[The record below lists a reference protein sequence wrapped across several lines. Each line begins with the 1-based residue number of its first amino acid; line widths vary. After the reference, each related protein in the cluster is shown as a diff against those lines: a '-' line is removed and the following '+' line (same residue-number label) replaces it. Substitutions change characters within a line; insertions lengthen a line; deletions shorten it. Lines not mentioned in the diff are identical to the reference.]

1 MHTITIFGL
10 KGGTGR
16 SMLTKALAAALVAKD
31 RRVAIFDATG
41 DAFRPLRTSH
51 AAWAARCHAEDISEE
66 NLEVIAV
73 ADGRALADGLVRARK
88 RGVEIALID
97 TQAQPTCHHAVAAV
111 SADLVL
117 MPFTGPL
124 DAAAVG
130 ADVVDD
136 GDQIP
141 IFGVNTA
148 VRGTVIS
155 PWKTAKAYGGP
166 ILRTALPQSDLFA
179 RMPEEGRLDRIVASL
194 DEEAE
199 GEDSPGLAEAEDL
212 RRAWVQVQEL
222 ATEVLWVLK
231 GYRLERYGIDA
242 GICGRNGAFGGPA
255 DCAAP

>member
-1 MHTITIFGL
+1 MHTITICGL

-16 SMLTKALAAALVAKD
+16 SMLTKALAAALVAKA
-31 RRVAIFDATG
+31 RRVAIFDATR

-51 AAWAARCHAEDISEE
+51 AAWAARCHAEGIHQE

-73 ADGRALADGLVRARK
+73 PDGRALSDGLVRARK
-88 RGVEIALID
+88 RGLEIALID
-97 TQAQPTCHHAVAAV
+97 TQAQLTCHHAVAAD

-117 MPFTGPL
+117 MPFTGPM

-130 ADVVDD
+130 VDLVD
-136 GDQIP
+136 AGDQTP
-141 IFGVNTA
+141 IFGVSAA
-148 VRGTVIS
+148 VRGTAIS

-166 ILRTALPQSDLFA
+166 ILRTALPHSDLFA
-179 RMPEEGRLDRIVASL
+179 RMPVEGRLDRIVASL

-199 GEDSPGLAEAEDL
+199 DEDRPSLAEAEDL
-212 RRAWVQVQEL
+212 RRAWMQVQEL

-231 GYRLERYGIDA
+231 GYRLEPYGIDA
-242 GICGRNGAFGGPA
+242 KICEYHGASGGPA